1 MQLSRAKYK
10 HSMLKKIG
18 VQDMENMEQKPGK
31 ESARFNGIK
40 FNSLLENPVYRT
52 TGYIV
57 LLLVAILLPNIVSNM
72 YYLGIINYMI
82 LYAILCMGLN
92 LILGYTGLLS
102 LGHAAFYGLGGY
114 TTAILITRYGFG
126 FLPCLIISGVIAL
139 LFGILLGLPTRKVR
153 GDYFCLLTIAFGEI
167 FRLVAQA
174 WIGFTNGAMGIVGIP
189 IPKIFAWSIRSESDF
204 YYLGLILLGFTYITL
219 SLLVNSKFG
228 RAFIAIREDEL
239 AASVMGINT
248 AIYKIIVFA
257 IGCFYAGLA
266 GSYLAVYQTT
276 VTPSNF
282 RLEES
287 CLMIIMVI
295 VGGMGSLLAPIAGV
309 IVMTIATE
317 YFRGISEY
325 RMLIIGVI
333 MVAVLLFRPQGIFGT
348 SAFKS

>member
-1 MQLSRAKYK
+1 MKDGGA
-10 HSMLKKIG
+10 HSGAGRRKLKAVAWIG
-18 VQDMENMEQKPGK
+18 
-31 ESARFNGIK
+31 
-40 FNSLLENPVYRT
+40 LPV
-52 TGYIV
+52 
-57 LLLVAILLPNIVSNM
+57 LCLALPHMMDNT
-72 YYLGIINYMI
+72 YYLGLVNYMI
-82 LYAILCMGLN
+82 LFSILCMGLN
-92 LILGYTGLLS
+92 LILGYAGLLS

-114 TTAILITRYGFG
+114 TTAILITRYGVG
-126 FLPCLIISGVIAL
+126 FLPCLILSGVIAL

-174 WIGFTNGAMGIVGIP
+174 WIDFTNGAMGIVGIP
-189 IPKIFAWSIRSESDF
+189 IPTLLGWSIRTEIDF
-204 YYLGLILLGFTYITL
+204 YYLGLGLLVFTWGSL
-219 SLLVNSKFG
+219 SLLVNSRFG

-248 AIYKIIVFA
+248 ALYKIIVFG

-309 IVMTIATE
+309 VIMTLATE
-317 YFRGISEY
+317 YFRDISEY

-348 SAFKS
+348 SAFKG

>member
-1 MQLSRAKYK
+1 MEVTSPGLETRAPFKLGQFID
-10 HSMLKKIG
+10 HPWIRRC
-18 VQDMENMEQKPGK
+18 
-31 ESARFNGIK
+31 A
-40 FNSLLENPVYRT
+40 LLAV
-52 TGYIV
+52 V
-57 LLLVAILLPNIVSNM
+57 LTALFLPRMMDNL
-72 YYLGIINYMI
+72 YYLGIVNYMV

-92 LILGYTGLLS
+92 LILGYAGLLS

-114 TTAILITRYGFG
+114 TTAILITRYGFSFG
-126 FLPCLIISGVIAL
+126 TCLILSGLIAL
-139 LFGILLGLPTRKVR
+139 AFGILLGLPTRKVR

-174 WIGFTNGAMGIVGIP
+174 WIDFTNGAMGIVGIP
-189 IPKIFAWSIRSESDF
+189 IPTLGPWVIRSEVDF
-204 YYLGLILLGFTYITL
+204 YYLGLLLLAFTGITMYL
-219 SLLVNSKFG
+219 IIHSKFG

-248 AIYKIIVFA
+248 AIYKILVFA
-257 IGCFYAGLA
+257 VGCFYAGLA

-309 IVMTIATE
+309 IIMTLATE
-317 YFRGISEY
+317 YFRSIAEY

-333 MVAVLLFRPQGIFGT
+333 MVVVLLFRPQGIFGT
-348 SAFKS
+348 RAFKG

>member
-1 MQLSRAKYK
+1 METTKMEPVKPVTSPGGTQSR
-10 HSMLKKIG
+10 HILNGLKSK
-18 VQDMENMEQKPGK
+18 
-31 ESARFNGIK
+31 K
-40 FNSLLENPVYRT
+40 FIMIFLPLVC
-52 TGYIV
+52 
-57 LLLVAILLPNIVSNM
+57 LLLPHVLPNM
-72 YYLGIINYMI
+72 YYLGIVNYMI
-82 LYAILCMGLN
+82 LYSILCMGLN

-114 TTAILITRYGFG
+114 TTAILITRYGFN
-126 FLPCLIISGVIAL
+126 FLSCLFISGLIAL
-139 LFGILLGLPTRKVR
+139 FFGMLLGLPTRKVR

-174 WIGFTNGAMGIVGIP
+174 WIEFTNGAMGIVGIP
-189 IPKIFAWSIRSESDF
+189 IPSIFGWSIRTEIDF
-204 YYLGLILLGFTYITL
+204 YYLGLMLLAFTYF
-219 SLLVNSKFG
+219 SLYLLIHSRFG

-248 AIYKIIVFA
+248 ALYKIIVFG

-309 IVMTIATE
+309 VVMTLATE

-325 RMLIIGVI
+325 RMLIIGAI
-333 MVAVLLFRPQGIFGT
+333 MVVVLLFRPQGIFGT
-348 SAFKS
+348 SAFKG

>member
-1 MQLSRAKYK
+1 MVLTKNEQDKSPMNLDNSKVKSMAT
-10 HSMLKKIG
+10 MLKSK
-18 VQDMENMEQKPGK
+18 
-31 ESARFNGIK
+31 K
-40 FNSLLENPVYRT
+40 FLTVFLPLVFLLIPHIIT
-52 TGYIV
+52 
-57 LLLVAILLPNIVSNM
+57 NM
-72 YYLGIINYMI
+72 YYLGIVNYMI

-92 LILGYTGLLS
+92 LILGYAGLLS

-126 FLPCLIISGVIAL
+126 FLPCLILSGVIAL
-139 LFGILLGLPTRKVR
+139 LFGMLLGFPTRKVR

-174 WIGFTNGAMGIVGIP
+174 WIGLTNGAMGIVGIP
-189 IPKIFAWSIRSESDF
+189 IPTIFGWSISTEIDF
-204 YYLGLILLGFTYITL
+204 YYLGLMLLGFTYFTL
-219 SLLVNSKFG
+219 FLLIHSRFG
-228 RAFIAIREDEL
+228 RAFVAIREDEL

-248 AIYKIIVFA
+248 AIYKIIVFG
-257 IGCFYAGLA
+257 IGCFYAGIA

-309 IVMTIATE
+309 LVMTLATE

-348 SAFKS
+348 AAFKD

>member
-1 MQLSRAKYK
+1 MKDGGA
-10 HSMLKKIG
+10 HSGAGRRKLKAAAWIG
-18 VQDMENMEQKPGK
+18 
-31 ESARFNGIK
+31 
-40 FNSLLENPVYRT
+40 LPV
-52 TGYIV
+52 
-57 LLLVAILLPNIVSNM
+57 LCLALPQMMDNT
-72 YYLGIINYMI
+72 YYLGLVNYMI
-82 LYAILCMGLN
+82 LFSILCMGLN
-92 LILGYTGLLS
+92 LILGYAGLLS

-114 TTAILITRYGFG
+114 TTAILITRYGVG
-126 FLPCLIISGVIAL
+126 FLPCLILSGVIAL

-174 WIGFTNGAMGIVGIP
+174 WIDFTNGAMGIVGIP
-189 IPKIFAWSIRSESDF
+189 IPTLLGWSIRTEVDF
-204 YYLGLILLGFTYITL
+204 YYLGLGLLVFTWGSL
-219 SLLVNSKFG
+219 SLLVNSRFG

-248 AIYKIIVFA
+248 ALYKIIVFG

-309 IVMTIATE
+309 VIMTLATE
-317 YFRGISEY
+317 YFRDISEY

-348 SAFKS
+348 SAFKG

>member
-1 MQLSRAKYK
+1 MVLTKNEQDKSPMNLDNSKVK
-10 HSMLKKIG
+10 SMLTMLKSKKFLT
-18 VQDMENMEQKPGK
+18 VFLPLV
-31 ESARFNGIK
+31 F
-40 FNSLLENPVYRT
+40 LLIPHIIT
-52 TGYIV
+52 
-57 LLLVAILLPNIVSNM
+57 NM
-72 YYLGIINYMI
+72 YYLGIVNYMI

-92 LILGYTGLLS
+92 LILGYAGLLS

-126 FLPCLIISGVIAL
+126 FLPCLILSGVIAL
-139 LFGILLGLPTRKVR
+139 LFGMLLGFPTRKVR

-174 WIGFTNGAMGIVGIP
+174 WIELTNGAMGIVGIP
-189 IPKIFAWSIRSESDF
+189 IPTIFGWSISTEIDF
-204 YYLGLILLGFTYITL
+204 YYLGLMLLGFTYFTL
-219 SLLVNSKFG
+219 FLLIHSRFG
-228 RAFIAIREDEL
+228 RAFVAIREDEL

-248 AIYKIIVFA
+248 AIYKIIVFG
-257 IGCFYAGLA
+257 IGCFYAGIA

-309 IVMTIATE
+309 LVMTLATE

-348 SAFKS
+348 AAFKD

>member
-1 MQLSRAKYK
+1 MELTKNEQEKSPMDVA
-10 HSMLKKIG
+10 SMKLKKIF
-18 VQDMENMEQKPGK
+18 PGISMLVK
-31 ESARFNGIK
+31 SPKIQAIF
-40 FNSLLENPVYRT
+40 FPL
-52 TGYIV
+52 V
-57 LLLVAILLPNIVSNM
+57 LLALPHIVTNM
-72 YYLGIINYMI
+72 YYMGIVNYMI
-82 LYAILCMGLN
+82 LYTILCMGLN

-126 FLPCLIISGVIAL
+126 FLPCLILSGIVAL
-139 LFGILLGLPTRKVR
+139 LFGMLLGLPTRKVR

-174 WIGFTNGAMGIVGIP
+174 WIELTNGAMGIVGIP
-189 IPKIFAWSIRSESDF
+189 IPNIFGWSIRTEIDF
-204 YYLGLILLGFTYITL
+204 YYLGVILLVFTYVTI
-219 SLLVNSKFG
+219 SLLVHSRFG

-248 AIYKIIVFA
+248 AIYKIIVFG

-276 VTPSNF
+276 ITPSNF

-309 IVMTIATE
+309 IVMTLATE

-333 MVAVLLFRPQGIFGT
+333 MVTVLLFRPQGIFGT
-348 SAFKS
+348 SAFKD

>member
-1 MQLSRAKYK
+1 MKDTK
-10 HSMLKKIG
+10 FKKILSI
-18 VQDMENMEQKPGK
+18 VKSK
-31 ESARFNGIK
+31 K
-40 FNSLLENPVYRT
+40 FLYVVFPLVC
-52 TGYIV
+52 
-57 LLLVAILLPNIVSNM
+57 LLLPHMMSNM
-72 YYLGIINYMI
+72 YYLGIVNYMI
-82 LYAILCMGLN
+82 LYSILCMGLN
-92 LILGYTGLLS
+92 LILGYAGLLS

-114 TTAILITRYGFG
+114 TTAILITRYEVG
-126 FLPCLIISGVIAL
+126 FLPCLILSGIIAL
-139 LFGILLGLPTRKVR
+139 MFGILLGLPTRKIR

-189 IPKIFAWSIRSESDF
+189 IPSILGWSIRTEVDF
-204 YYLGLILLGFTYITL
+204 YYLGLILLAFTYFTL
-219 SLLVNSKFG
+219 SLLVHSRFG

-248 AIYKIIVFA
+248 ALYKIIVFG

-276 VTPSNF
+276 ITPSNF

-309 IVMTIATE
+309 LVMTLATE
-317 YFRGISEY
+317 YFRGIAEY

-348 SAFKS
+348 AAFRD

>member
-1 MQLSRAKYK
+1 MKTT
-10 HSMLKKIG
+10 II
-18 VQDMENMEQKPGK
+18 EQKKP
-31 ESARFNGIK
+31 FNDLKNSK
-40 FNSLLENPVYRT
+40 FKYVLNLAKNKKGLF
-52 TGYIV
+52 V
-57 LLLVAILLPNIVSNM
+57 LLTLVCILLPNIITNM

-82 LYAILCMGLN
+82 LYSILCMGLN
-92 LILGYTGLLS
+92 LILGYAGLLS

-114 TTAILITRYGFG
+114 ATAILITRYGFS
-126 FLPCLIISGVIAL
+126 FLPAMIISGIIAL
-139 LFGILLGLPTRKVR
+139 LFGMLLGLPTRKVR

-189 IPKIFAWSIRSESDF
+189 IPNILGWSIRTEVDF
-204 YYLGLILLGFTYITL
+204 YYLGLMLLAFTYFTL
-219 SLLVNSKFG
+219 SLLVNSRFG

-248 AIYKIIVFA
+248 AVYKIIVFG

-276 VTPSNF
+276 ITPSNF
-282 RLEES
+282 TLEES

-309 IVMTIATE
+309 LVMTLATE
-317 YFRGISEY
+317 YFRGIAEY

-333 MVAVLLFRPQGIFGT
+333 MVVVLLFRPQGIFGT
-348 SAFKS
+348 SAFKG

>member
-1 MQLSRAKYK
+1 MSDKETAGSIPLVVGDTGFFRRLQAAFPDVTG
-10 HSMLKKIG
+10 KKALIYG
-18 VQDMENMEQKPGK
+18 
-31 ESARFNGIK
+31 A
-40 FNSLLENPVYRT
+40 SLLAL
-52 TGYIV
+52 IV
-57 LLLVAILLPNIVSNM
+57 LPLVFNHP
-72 YYLGIINYMI
+72 YYLGIVNYI
-82 LYAILCMGLN
+82 VLYGILCMGLN

-114 TTAILITRYGFG
+114 TTAILMTRHGFG
-126 FLPCLIISGVIAL
+126 FGPCLVLSGIVAL
-139 LFGILLGLPTRKVR
+139 IFGLLLGIPTRKVR

-174 WIGFTNGAMGIVGIP
+174 WIDFTNGAMGIVGIP
-189 IPKIFAWSIRSESDF
+189 IPKLFGWKIRSEVDF
-204 YYLGLILLGFTYITL
+204 YYLGLGILIFTIV
-219 SLLVNSKFG
+219 SQVLLIHSRYG

-248 AIYKIIVFA
+248 AIYKIIVFG

-295 VGGMGSLLAPIAGV
+295 VGGMGALLAPLAGV
-309 IVMTIATE
+309 LVMILATE
-317 YFRGISEY
+317 FFRGIAEY
-325 RMLIIGVI
+325 RMLIIGAI

-348 SAFKS
+348 AAFKD

>member
-1 MQLSRAKYK
+1 MEPTLQKYGK
-10 HSMLKKIG
+10 QTGNPMTFKTLLNHPMFKKAAFPIVAAG
-18 VQDMENMEQKPGK
+18 C
-31 ESARFNGIK
+31 
-40 FNSLLENPVYRT
+40 
-52 TGYIV
+52 V
-57 LLLVAILLPNIVSNM
+57 LLPHIM
-72 YYLGIINYMI
+72 TDTYYLGIINYMI
-82 LYAILCMGLN
+82 LYVILCMGLN
-92 LILGYTGLLS
+92 LILGYAGLLS

-126 FLPCLIISGVIAL
+126 FLSCLILSGVIAL
-139 LFGILLGLPTRKVR
+139 IFGILLGLPTRKVR

-189 IPKIFAWSIRSESDF
+189 IPSILGWSIRTEVDF
-204 YYLGLILLGFTYITL
+204 YYLGLILLAFTWVTL
-219 SLLVNSKFG
+219 SLLVHSKFG

-248 AIYKIIVFA
+248 AIYKIIVFG

-309 IVMTIATE
+309 IIMTLATE
-317 YFRGISEY
+317 YFRGIAEY

-348 SAFKS
+348 SAFKG

>member
-1 MQLSRAKYK
+1 MRDGGARSGARGRK
-10 HSMLKKIG
+10 LKAAAWIG
-18 VQDMENMEQKPGK
+18 
-31 ESARFNGIK
+31 
-40 FNSLLENPVYRT
+40 
-52 TGYIV
+52 
-57 LLLVAILLPNIVSNM
+57 LPALCLALPQMMDNT
-72 YYLGIINYMI
+72 YYLGLVNYMI
-82 LYAILCMGLN
+82 LFSILCMGLN
-92 LILGYTGLLS
+92 LILGYAGLLS

-114 TTAILITRYGFG
+114 TTAILITRYGVG
-126 FLPCLIISGVIAL
+126 FLPCLSLSGIIAL

-174 WIGFTNGAMGIVGIP
+174 WIDFTNGAMGIVGIP
-189 IPKIFAWSIRSESDF
+189 IPSLLGWSIRTEIDF
-204 YYLGLILLGFTYITL
+204 YYLGLGLLVFTWGSL
-219 SLLVNSKFG
+219 SLLVNSRFG

-248 AIYKIIVFA
+248 ALYKIIVFG

-309 IVMTIATE
+309 VIMTLATE
-317 YFRGISEY
+317 YFRDISEY

-348 SAFKS
+348 SAFKG

>member
-1 MQLSRAKYK
+1 MENIRSNSILNSPKYK
-10 HSMLKKIG
+10 AVAYGML
-18 VQDMENMEQKPGK
+18 
-31 ESARFNGIK
+31 F
-40 FNSLLENPVYRT
+40 
-52 TGYIV
+52 IV
-57 LLLVAILLPNIVSNM
+57 CLLLPKIMTNM
-72 YYLGIINYMI
+72 YYLGIINYII
-82 LYAILCMGLN
+82 LYTILCMGLN
-92 LILGYTGLLS
+92 LILGYAGLLS
-102 LGHAAFYGLGGY
+102 FGHAAFYGLGGY
-114 TTAILITRYGFG
+114 TTAILIKRYGFS
-126 FLPCLIISGVIAL
+126 FLPCLLLSGVVAL

-189 IPKIFAWSIRSESDF
+189 IPSILGWSIRTEADF
-204 YYLGLILLGFTYITL
+204 YYLGLILLAFTYITI
-219 SLLVNSKFG
+219 SLLIHSRFG

-295 VGGMGSLLAPIAGV
+295 VGGMGSLLAPVAGV
-309 IVMTIATE
+309 IVMTLATE

-333 MVAVLLFRPQGIFGT
+333 MVAVLLYRPQGIFGT
-348 SAFKS
+348 SAFKD

>member
-1 MQLSRAKYK
+1 MGIS
-10 HSMLKKIG
+10 
-18 VQDMENMEQKPGK
+18 EQKFDQPAEVVKGGGFHPEAGGRK
-31 ESARFNGIK
+31 LRAALWIG
-40 FNSLLENPVYRT
+40 LPV
-52 TGYIV
+52 
-57 LLLVAILLPNIVSNM
+57 LCLALPQMMDNT
-72 YYLGIINYMI
+72 YYLGLVNYMI
-82 LYAILCMGLN
+82 LFSILCMGLN
-92 LILGYTGLLS
+92 LILGYAGLLS
-102 LGHAAFYGLGGY
+102 MGHAAFYGLGGY

-126 FLPCLIISGVIAL
+126 FLPCLILSGVIAL

-174 WIGFTNGAMGIVGIP
+174 WIDFTNGAMGIVGIP
-189 IPKIFAWSIRSESDF
+189 IPTLLGWSIRTEVDF
-204 YYLGLILLGFTYITL
+204 YYLGLGLLVFTWGSL
-219 SLLVNSKFG
+219 SLLVNSRFG

-248 AIYKIIVFA
+248 ALYKIIVFG

-309 IVMTIATE
+309 VIMTLATE
-317 YFRGISEY
+317 YFRDISEY

-348 SAFKS
+348 SAFKG